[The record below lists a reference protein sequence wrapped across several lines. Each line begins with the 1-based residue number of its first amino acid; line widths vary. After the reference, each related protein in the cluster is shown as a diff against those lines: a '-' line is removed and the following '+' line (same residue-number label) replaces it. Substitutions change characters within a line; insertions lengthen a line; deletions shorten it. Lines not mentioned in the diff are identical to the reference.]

1 MSDDQQVRCSF
12 CFSDLVSSG
21 VPAGSVNRQNG
32 FVPLRLK
39 KRKGDHLRLVIA
51 VLSVAVLL
59 VGAGVL
65 EIPAQDTGAATAEIM
80 SSDDED
86 PPSTGAEVAEPAASA
101 LKQEETAFPIMEKV
115 SAIENLS
122 GISRQSKAT
131 SVAAEVINENDQTG
145 SGDRPA
151 GMTRSDE
158 VRTSIAEAEAIALA
172 EAQAAEAARL
182 AEEEA
187 AAERK
192 AQKEAEAKRKA
203 EKEAEARRQAEKEA
217 EAKRQ
222 SEQQASQT
230 GGSRVVKA
238 KVTAYAPFDNQ
249 SGICSDGNPA
259 STSTGQRPGPTIVAV
274 DPKKIP
280 YGTKLKIQGFDRV
293 FVAGDTGGALR
304 RYDGY
309 AIDVFFES
317 HAQAMRFGVQYL
329 QVEIIG

>member
-1 MSDDQQVRCSF
+1 MSF
-12 CFSDLVSSG
+12 W
-21 VPAGSVNRQNG
+21 
-32 FVPLRLK
+32 LK
-39 KRKGDHLRLVIA
+39 KRKGDHLRLIIA

-59 VGAGVL
+59 VGTGVI
-65 EIPAQDTGAATAEIM
+65 EMPAQEPGTATAEMM
-80 SSDDED
+80 SSEDED
-86 PPSTGAEVAEPAASA
+86 PPSTGAEAVVPAASA
-101 LKQEETAFPIMEKV
+101 LKQEEKALPLMEKI
-115 SAIENLS
+115 SAIETLS

-131 SVAAEVINENDQTG
+131 AVAADVMDENSPNGMDG
-145 SGDRPA
+145 RPA
-151 GMTRSDE
+151 GMTRSEE
-158 VRTSIAEAEAIALA
+158 VRTAVAQADAIALA

-187 AAERK
+187 AR
-192 AQKEAEAKRKA
+192 RKA

-217 EAKRQ
+217 EARRQ
-222 SEQQASQT
+222 AEQEAARAGSPQT
-230 GGSRVVKA
+230 VKA

-309 AIDVFFES
+309 AIDVFFET

-329 QVEIIG
+329 QVEILG